1 VPHVRIC
8 AGALGNERPLTRS
21 VSVRR
26 SVGSAVLDAAAFK
39 LVHHPQRCR
48 PAARRGFG
56 PVQRVASSARGSP
69 KWWER
74 GARFVAEDM
83 SQVRDCARDTWQRF
97 IERDRE
103 DRDIEPG
110 ME

>member
-1 VPHVRIC
+1 M
-8 AGALGNERPLTRS
+8 
-21 VSVRR
+21 
-26 SVGSAVLDAAAFK
+26 
-39 LVHHPQRCR
+39 
-48 PAARRGFG
+48 
-56 PVQRVASSARGSP
+56 QRVASSARGSP

-83 SQVRDCARDTWQRF
+83 SQVRDCARDTWQRC